1 MSIMHLTRAL
11 LLLRTAACLAEKQH
25 IPMSYSIE
33 PTILHVSHA
42 SRVPKHYA
50 TDVGDPIGE
59 KEQSLFK
66 L

>member
-1 MSIMHLTRAL
+1 MYLTRTL

-25 IPMSYSIE
+25 IPIAYAIE
-33 PTILHVSHA
+33 PTIVHVSHS
-42 SRVPKHYA
+42 SRVPNHYA

-59 KEQSLFK
+59 KELSLFK